1 VLSLQKYVEKVSF
14 MGKGKYKFDAENL
27 SFNKI
32 EKNFIEK
39 LIGLLPHFLGSL
51 FTGVILVVLFFSVFD
66 SPKELALK
74 RENKQLLSQYQ
85 VLSNKVENLD
95 KVLKDLEYRD
105 DNLYRTIFEAE
116 PIPNEVREAGIGGV
130 DRYEDLEGFENSGAV
145 INTAKKI
152 DKISKKMY
160 IQSKSYDE
168 VLELA
173 KNKEKM
179 LASIPAIM
187 PIDID
192 DLTRIGSFFGM
203 RFHPI
208 LKYMRMHEG
217 MDFTSPRGTN
227 IYAAGDGVVIEVK
240 HSINGY
246 GNSIVIDHGYGYKTL
261 YAHMSKIIV
270 KEGQKVKRGTIV
282 GLVGN
287 TGTSTGPHLHYEVR
301 KNNHPINPINFFS
314 NDITP
319 EQYEEMIYKSSHEG
333 GQSID

>member
-1 VLSLQKYVEKVSF
+1 
-14 MGKGKYKFDAENL
+14 MGKGKYKFDAESL

-32 EKNFIEK
+32 EKSFSKK
-39 LIGLLPHFLGSL
+39 LVGLLPHFLGSL
-51 FTGVILVVLFFSVFD
+51 FTGVILVILFFWVFD
-66 SPKELALK
+66 SPKELSLK
-74 RENKQLLSQYQ
+74 RENKQLLSQYK
-85 VLSNKVENLD
+85 VLSGKVENLD

-116 PIPNEVREAGIGGV
+116 PIPDEVREAGIGGI
-130 DRYEDLEGFENSGAV
+130 DRYEDLEGFENSDAV
-145 INTAKKI
+145 INTAKEI
-152 DKISKKMY
+152 DKIAKKMY

-173 KNKEKM
+173 KSKEKM
-179 LASIPAIM
+179 LASIPEIM

-192 DLTRIGSFFGM
+192 DLVRIGHFGM
-203 RFHPI
+203 RMHPI

-217 MDFTSPRGTN
+217 MDFTAHRGVK
-227 IYAAGDGVVIEVK
+227 IYATGDGVVINVK

-246 GNSIVIDHGYGYKTL
+246 GNSVIIDHGFGYKTV
-261 YAHMSKIIV
+261 YAHMSKINV
-270 KEGQKVKRGTIV
+270 KEGQKIKRGVIV

-287 TGTSTGPHLHYEVR
+287 TGLSTGPHLHYEVR
-301 KNNHPINPINFFS
+301 KNDHPINPINFFS

-319 EQYEEMIYKSSHEG
+319 EQYEEMIYNSSHEG

>member
-1 VLSLQKYVEKVSF
+1 
-14 MGKGKYKFDAENL
+14 MGKGKYKFDPDSL

-32 EKNFIEK
+32 EKSFGKK

-51 FTGVILVVLFFSVFD
+51 FTGIILVFLFFWVFD
-66 SPKELALK
+66 SPKELSLK
-74 RENKQLLSQYQ
+74 RENKQLLSQYK
-85 VLSNKVENLD
+85 VLSGKVDNLD

-116 PIPNEVREAGIGGV
+116 PIPQEVREAGIGGV
-130 DRYEDLEGFENSGAV
+130 DRYEDLEGFDNSDAV
-145 INTAKKI
+145 INTTKKI

-160 IQSKSYDE
+160 IQSMSYDD
-168 VLELA
+168 VFELA

-179 LASIPAIM
+179 LASIPAIL
-187 PIDID
+187 PVDIKH
-192 DLTRIGSFFGM
+192 LKRISSFFGM

-208 LKYMRMHEG
+208 LKYKRMHEG
-217 MDFTSPRGTN
+217 IDFTAPIGTN
-227 IYAAGDGVVIEVK
+227 IYAAGDGVVI
-240 HSINGY
+240 SIKRSISGY
-246 GNSIVIDHGYGYKTL
+246 GNRIIIDHGYGYKTL
-261 YAHMSKIIV
+261 YAHMNKIMV
-270 KEGQKVKRGTIV
+270 KEGDEVNRGTIV

-319 EQYEEMIYKSSHEG
+319 EQYDEMIYKSSHEG
-333 GQSID
+333 GQSND